1 MLTNKKISIVV
12 VCYNDAG
19 SVHEMHR
26 RVTEVMKGIT
36 QNYEIIY
43 VNDKSPDNAYEVLK
57 GVADKDKRFVVIHH
71 SRNFGGQVAYTT
83 GMRYASGDAAILL
96 DGDIQDPPEMFPDL
110 VKKWLEGYTIVYGVR
125 ERRKGNFF
133 KVFCYRIFYR
143 VFQRMSSIHIPLD
156 AGDFSLIDRRA
167 LDIINNFSEVD
178 RYIRGM
184 RAYVGFKSIGIPY
197 TRQERFSGT
206 SNNSFIWLVKWARK
220 IIFSF
225 SYEPLEWI
233 AYLAG
238 FVTFLAGLGII
249 IYISLS
255 LWFGAPSGFLTILV
269 SVLFLG
275 AVQLFSIAVI
285 AEYLGR
291 IFEEVKHRPIG
302 IIDEIF
308 NDDKGVVRGGGFG
321 STQ

>member
-1 MLTNKKISIVV
+1 MLTHKKISIVV

-19 SVHEMHR
+19 SVHEMYR
-26 RVTEVMKGIT
+26 RVTEVMKSIT
-36 QNYEIIY
+36 ENYEIIY

-57 GVADKDKRFVVIHH
+57 EVAAKDKRFIVIHH
-71 SRNFGGQVAYTT
+71 SRNFGNQVAYTT
-83 GMRYASGDAAILL
+83 GMKYASGDAAILL
-96 DGDIQDPPEMFPDL
+96 DGDIQDPPEMFSEL
-110 VKKWLEGYTIVYGVR
+110 VKKWLEGYAIVYGVR
-125 ERRKGNFF
+125 ERREGNPL
-133 KVFCYRIFYR
+133 KNFCYQLFYR
-143 VFQRMSSIHIPLD
+143 IFQRMSSINIPLD

-167 LDIINNFSEVD
+167 LDIINNFPEVD

-197 TRQERFSGT
+197 TRQERFSGVT
-206 SNNSFIWLVKWARK
+206 NNSLLWLMRWAKK

-233 AYLAG
+233 AYCAAL
-238 FVTFLAGLGII
+238 VTFLAGLGIVV
-249 IYISLS
+249 YIFLS
-255 LWFGAPSGFLTILV
+255 LWLGAPSGFLTILV

-291 IFEEVKHRPIG
+291 IFEEVKHRPTG
-302 IIDEIF
+302 IIEEIF
-308 NDDKGVVRGGGFG
+308 NDDKSVMHSNR
-321 STQ
+321 STTQ